1 MNAFSKQNQS
11 NNWEDFWQ
19 GAAVNEFAHV
29 EHVMLLVQYNGE
41 LDDVYEAC
49 YFSVNGVFVGAD
61 CSFFWF
67 CHAQNSFKKDKWLLQ
82 M

>member
-1 MNAFSKQNQS
+1 M
-11 NNWEDFWQ
+11 
-19 GAAVNEFAHV
+19 NEFAHV

-61 CSFFWF
+61 CSFF
-67 CHAQNSFKKDKWLLQ
+67 
-82 M
+82 